1 MNEIYAINPI
11 FLNSED
17 SDAIESNKVIAR
29 DLISLLS
36 KFGMSEGRFVAE
48 YPDEWSDL
56 FKSQLSKLKDTQR
69 SRLEIMLAKRQ
80 ADGIISVQDPYLRSK
95 DWVENALNAKLRY
108 GNINSVITHY
118 DTDIKGV
125 LSIEDVLYASELK
138 DSRGGFIRSE
148 ISSYK
153 KILTPLFFKSTELY
167 LQDMHF
173 HFEDYD
179 NKKRMRRDVLRMFVE
194 LATASKR
201 CKRIFLFLN
210 SSKHPT
216 RASFENLK
224 YELITVVKEFGVT
237 NFSFEPKLVE
247 PKESHGRYIFGV
259 KGGLQFDHGFDA
271 SGPKA
276 TNNLRW
282 LSSDEVTVLCQKYRI

>member
-1 MNEIYAINPI
+1 MNEIYAINPF

-17 SDAIESNKVIAR
+17 VDALERDKEIAK
-29 DLISLLS
+29 DIILLLG
-36 KFGMSEGRFVAE
+36 KFGMSEGRFIAE
-48 YPDEWSDL
+48 YPVEWSEL
-56 FKSQLSKLKDTQR
+56 FKSQLNKLKDTHR

-80 ADGIISVQDPYLRSK
+80 ADGIIGVQDPYLRSK
-95 DWVENALNAKLRY
+95 AWIENAVNAKLKY
-108 GNINSVITHY
+108 GNINSVIARN
-118 DTDIKGV
+118 DLGIKDV
-125 LSIEDVLYASELK
+125 LSIDDVLYASEFK

-173 HFEDYD
+173 HFEDYEK
-179 NKKRMRRDVLRMFVE
+179 KKRMRRDVLRMFVE
-194 LATASKR
+194 LAAVSKR
-201 CKRIFLFLN
+201 CKRIFLYLN

-216 RASFENLK
+216 RASLDNLK
-224 YELITVVKEFGVT
+224 YELVTVVKDLGV
-237 NFSFEPKLVE
+237 NGFSFEPKLVD
-247 PKESHGRYIFGV
+247 PKDCHGRYIFGV

-271 SGPKA
+271 FGSRA

-282 LSSDEVTVLCQKYRI
+282 LSTDEITALCQKYGI